1 MYERLT
7 RDEDRDVGE
16 IAASYLRNL
25 LRKVPERFSDTV
37 AMYNILVSDQGVPIR
52 TNAMACL
59 YELAAEVSDR
69 VNAIAAL
76 HETLM
81 QGTDREVRNNA
92 ASLCKIPLV
101 APERFNVLKIKYE
114 SLVHNTDSHAF
125 KLRASYLS

>member
-1 MYERLT
+1 MYERLM

-25 LRKVPERFSDTV
+25 LRKVPERFSNVV
-37 AMYNILVSDQGVPIR
+37 AMYNRQVSDQSVPIR

-81 QGTDREVRNNA
+81 QDTDREVRNNA
-92 ASLCKIPLV
+92 AS
-101 APERFNVLKIKYE
+101 R
-114 SLVHNTDSHAF
+114 SLQNPVGSAGAF
-125 KLRASYLS
+125 QRVEDYVR